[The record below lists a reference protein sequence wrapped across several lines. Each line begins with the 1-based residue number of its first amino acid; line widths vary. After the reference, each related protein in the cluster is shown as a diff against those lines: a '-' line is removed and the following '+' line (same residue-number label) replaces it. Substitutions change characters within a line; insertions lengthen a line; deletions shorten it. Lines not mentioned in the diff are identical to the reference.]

1 MLARKS
7 LLTATDRIIQCKS
20 GESLLVHAIY
30 ITNTTGARRTFRLH
44 HLSHNESATTGN
56 ALFYDV
62 AIAPNGTLI
71 DSTRLLLNQGD
82 QLAGLADA
90 TGVTCTIYGIL
101 SS

>member
-7 LLTATDRIIQCKS
+7 LRTTIDRVIQCKS

-30 ITNTTGARRTFRLH
+30 VANTTASRRTIRLH
-44 HLSHNESATTGN
+44 HLSHGESATTGN
-56 ALFYDV
+56 ALFYDL

-82 QLAGLADA
+82 ELVGLADA
-90 TGVTCTIYGIL
+90 SGVTCTIYGIL